1 MVLFYMQHVGK
12 PRVFEMKTAVTNY
25 DRIRINSW
33 FLILKQ
39 ILLNLRK
46 EKYVEQW
53 KVPRA
58 AGDVQEVLSWFDLE
72 LASVSLGSH

>member
-1 MVLFYMQHVGK
+1 MV
-12 PRVFEMKTAVTNY
+12 
-25 DRIRINSW
+25 
-33 FLILKQ
+33 LILKQ

-58 AGDVQEVLSWFDLE
+58 VDDVQEVLSWFDLE
-72 LASVSLGSH
+72 LASVSHQFTLNLVVHNTKTQLK